1 MHGILQIGI
10 ITFFCHSLYVVF
22 LRHSSM
28 KARKSMKKR
37 FVSLL
42 VALSIT
48 LTFLPIGAVAAP
60 TNEIIQGNLKYTVNN
75 YTVNDGG
82 ESVTVSGISESTS
95 EKPTHLTIESSI
107 SSNGKNYTVTEI
119 GNWAFEEWNTL
130 TEVTLPHTVEIIG
143 FQAFFN
149 CSNLTNV
156 TIPEGVRKIGQI
168 AFNGCSQLTSITIPG
183 TIEVMTMAFSGNTAL
198 SHVTLTNGIS
208 EISSSAF
215 EGCTGLTE
223 VEIPASVN
231 EIRQDAFNGCTNLSD
246 VKYNGHKTDWDKVT
260 VKTGNDTLTSKV
272 QYLCDINFDLD
283 GGTVNGSDTMATQT
297 VYSNEKLGTAK
308 CYQNDQTFKIPI
320 APQKEGYTFLG
331 WYQQDATAPTD
342 PAEYVAS
349 DNVTFTAKWSQI
361 YDVAFDANANG
372 DTVTRMPSTQKVPET
387 TTASLP
393 TITPQ
398 RTGYDFDG
406 WYTQAEG
413 GTKYTFTE
421 AVSSN
426 ITLYAHWNA
435 HSHTVTLENDE
446 NKETNSYDYGSSV
459 SVPTPT
465 KKTGYNFNHWE
476 VTVPD
481 GETAPSLN
489 GPDENGNY
497 SFSMPD
503 YDIILTAKW
512 TQKDVID
519 PDVDLK
525 FDAATG
531 EVTSNNPQ
539 VNADDI
545 INRKFYDDKGNEVPG
560 EKLNDRGL
568 PMEPG
573 DYIVKV
579 DVKETEK
586 TAPANQITGNQ
597 IKWSYN
603 VPQEEE
609 KVTYTLSLLGGI
621 AKVNGKD
628 TTINDNG
635 DITIEK
641 GATVEVTFDKSILS
655 DAQTFDQWTIKP
667 ASVLNAVDPKAETIT
682 FTMPGE
688 NVIIEAMTKDAS
700 IEEEPNILG
709 TTLIIGTAAAGT
721 AVLAYQTYQLGTE
734 FYLICTLPTGTA
746 IPTNRGE
753 LAELVWNNAGKPE
766 PAAVLN
772 ANATETDKAITW
784 AVENDLLKAA
794 KNNGETYEAT
804 DPVSRTEVIKAW
816 NQVQA
821 FKK

>member
-1 MHGILQIGI
+1 
-10 ITFFCHSLYVVF
+10 
-22 LRHSSM
+22 
-28 KARKSMKKR
+28 MKKR

-48 LTFLPIGAVAAP
+48 LTFLPIGAVAAAP
-60 TNEIIQGNLKYTVNN
+60 NKITQGNLIYTVNA
-75 YTVNDGG
+75 DG
-82 ESVTVSGISESTS
+82 ESVTVSDTS
-95 EKPTHLTIESSI
+95 RIKPTQLTIESSI
-107 SSNGKNYTVTEI
+107 SDNGTNYTVTKI
-119 GNWAFEEWNTL
+119 ATWAFYNARNTL
-130 TEVTLPHTVEIIG
+130 TEVTLPNTVDEIG
-143 FQAFFN
+143 YQAFFN
-149 CSNLTNV
+149 CSKLTNV
-156 TIPEGVRKIGQI
+156 TIPEGVKTIGQT
-168 AFNGCSQLTSITIPG
+168 AFIGCTQLTSITIPG
-183 TIEVMTMAFSGNTAL
+183 TITDMDQAFSGNTAL

-208 EISSSAF
+208 NISNMAF
-215 EGCTGLTE
+215 KGCTGLTE
-223 VEIPASVN
+223 IKVPESVGQIGPN
-231 EIRQDAFNGCTNLSD
+231 AFNGCTNLKRVLLEKNIKTININAFKDCTNLSD
-246 VKYNGHKTDWDKVT
+246 VKYNGHKTDWDNVT
-260 VKTGNDTLTSKV
+260 VNKTGNDTLTSKV
-272 QYLCDINFDLD
+272 QYLCDINFDLN
-283 GGTVNGSDTMATQT
+283 GGTINGSNTVDKQT

-308 CYQNDQTFKIPI
+308 CYPNGQPFVVPTDPVR
-320 APQKEGYTFLG
+320 EGYTFL
-331 WYQQDATAPTD
+331 
-342 PAEYVAS
+342 
-349 DNVTFTAKWSQI
+349 
-361 YDVAFDANANG
+361 
-372 DTVTRMPSTQKVPET
+372 
-387 TTASLP
+387 
-393 TITPQ
+393 
-398 RTGYDFDG
+398 G

-503 YDIILTAKW
+503 YDITLTAKW

-531 EVTSNNPQ
+531 EVTSNNTQ

-568 PMEPG
+568 PTEPG

-579 DVKETEK
+579 DVKETEN
-586 TAPANQITGNQ
+586 TASANQVTGNQ

-603 VPQEEE
+603 VPQKEE

-667 ASVLNAVDPKAETIT
+667 ASVLNTVDPKAETIT

>member
-22 LRHSSM
+22 LRHQSM
-28 KARKSMKKR
+28 KAGKSMKKR

-48 LTFLPIGAVAAP
+48 LTFLPIGAVAAAP
-60 TNEIIQGNLKYTVNN
+60 IKIGNLKYTVNA
-75 YTVNDGG
+75 DGK
-82 ESVTVSGISESTS
+82 SVTVSGTS
-95 EKPTHLTIESSI
+95 RNPKQLTIESSI
-107 SSNGKNYTVTEI
+107 SDGNGNSYTVTKI
-119 GNWAFEEWNTL
+119 GMGAFNSTL
-130 TEVTLPHTVEIIG
+130 EEVTLPPTLDEIEDS
-143 FQAFFN
+143 AFFK
-149 CSNLTNV
+149 CSSLTEI
-156 TIPEGVRKIGQI
+156 TIPEGVTKIGTN
-168 AFNGCSQLTSITIPG
+168 AFYGCSQLTSITIPS
-183 TIEVMTMAFSGNTAL
+183 TIKNMDTAFPSNPKL
-198 SHVTLTNGIS
+198 SQVTLTNGIYR
-208 EISSSAF
+208 ISSSAF
-215 EGCTGLTE
+215 KDCTGLTE
-223 VEIPASVN
+223 IKIPTSVYEICS
-231 EIRQDAFNGCTNLSD
+231 DAFNGCTGLTSVTLEKGINIINRNAFKDCTKLND
-246 VKYNGHKTDWDKVT
+246 VKYNGHKTDWENVR
-260 VKTGNDTLTSKV
+260 VNIAGNDTLTSRV
-272 QYLCDINFDLD
+272 QYLCDINFDLN
-283 GGTVNGSDTMATQT
+283 GGTINGSSTMATQT

-308 CYQNDQTFKIPI
+308 CYPNDQPFVVPTDPVR
-320 APQKEGYTFLG
+320 EGYTFL
-331 WYQQDATAPTD
+331 
-342 PAEYVAS
+342 
-349 DNVTFTAKWSQI
+349 
-361 YDVAFDANANG
+361 
-372 DTVTRMPSTQKVPET
+372 
-387 TTASLP
+387 
-393 TITPQ
+393 
-398 RTGYDFDG
+398 G

-446 NKETNSYDYGSSV
+446 NKEMNSYDYGSSV

-503 YDIILTAKW
+503 YDITLTAKW

-531 EVTSNNPQ
+531 EVTSNNTQ

-568 PMEPG
+568 PTEPG

-586 TAPANQITGNQ
+586 TAPANQVTGNQ

-603 VPQEEE
+603 VPQKEE

-734 FYLICTLPTGTA
+734 FYLICALPTGTA

-772 ANATETDKAITW
+772 ANATETDKAIAW

>member
-1 MHGILQIGI
+1 
-10 ITFFCHSLYVVF
+10 
-22 LRHSSM
+22 
-28 KARKSMKKR
+28 MKKR

-48 LTFLPIGAVAAP
+48 LTFLPMGAVAAAP
-60 TNEIIQGNLKYTVNN
+60 IKFTDGNLRYTVNA
-75 YTVNDGG
+75 DGK
-82 ESVTVSGISESTS
+82 SVTVSGTS
-95 EKPTHLTIESSI
+95 ENPTQLNIESSI
-107 SSNGKNYTVTEI
+107 LYNGTNYTVTKI
-119 GNWAFEEWNTL
+119 ATWAFNKCNSL
-130 TEVTLPHTVEIIG
+130 TEVTIPNTVIEIDY
-143 FQAFFN
+143 QAFYY
-149 CSNLTNV
+149 CPNLKKV
-156 TIPEGVRKIGQI
+156 TIYEGVKTIGQT
-168 AFNGCSQLTSITIPG
+168 AFIGCTQLTSITIPG
-183 TIEVMTMAFSGNTAL
+183 TIKNMDQAFSGNTAL

-208 EISSSAF
+208 NISNMAF
-215 EGCTGLTE
+215 KGCTGLTE
-223 VEIPASVN
+223 IKVPISVEQICPG
-231 EIRQDAFNGCTNLSD
+231 AFNGCTNLKSVLLEKNIKIINVNAFNDCTNLSD
-246 VKYNGHKTDWDKVT
+246 VKYNGHKTDWDKVR
-260 VKTGNDTLTSKV
+260 VNKTGNDTLTSKV
-272 QYLCDINFDLD
+272 QYLCDINFDLN
-283 GGTVNGSDTMATQT
+283 GGTINGSDTMATQT

-308 CYQNDQTFKIPI
+308 CYPNDQPFVVPTDPVR
-320 APQKEGYTFLG
+320 EGYTFLG
-331 WYQQDATAPTD
+331 WY
-342 PAEYVAS
+342 
-349 DNVTFTAKWSQI
+349 
-361 YDVAFDANANG
+361 
-372 DTVTRMPSTQKVPET
+372 
-387 TTASLP
+387 
-393 TITPQ
+393 
-398 RTGYDFDG
+398 
-406 WYTQAEG
+406 TQAEG
-413 GTKYTFTE
+413 GIKYTFTE

-435 HSHTVTLENDE
+435 HSHTVTLKNDE

-503 YDIILTAKW
+503 YDITLTAKW

-525 FDAATG
+525 FDAVTG
-531 EVTSNNPQ
+531 EVTSNNTQ

-568 PMEPG
+568 PTEPG

-579 DVKETEK
+579 DVKETEN

-603 VPQEEE
+603 VPQKEE

-628 TTINDNG
+628 ATINDNG

-667 ASVLNAVDPKAETIT
+667 ASVLNAVEPKAETIT

-734 FYLICTLPTGTA
+734 FYLICALPTGTA
-746 IPTNRGE
+746 IPTTRGE

-772 ANATETDKAITW
+772 ANATETDKAIAW

-794 KNNGETYEAT
+794 KSNGETYEAT

>member
-1 MHGILQIGI
+1 MHGVLQIGI

-22 LRHSSM
+22 LRHQSM
-28 KARKSMKKR
+28 KAGKSMKKR

-48 LTFLPIGAVAAP
+48 LTFLPIGAVAATP
-60 TNEIIQGNLKYTVNN
+60 IRIGNLKYTVNA
-75 YTVNDGG
+75 DG
-82 ESVTVSGISESTS
+82 ESVTVSGTS
-95 EKPTHLTIESSI
+95 GNPTQLNIESSI
-107 SSNGKNYTVTEI
+107 SSNGRNYTVTEI
-119 GNWAFEEWNTL
+119 ATWAFNKCNTL
-130 TEVTLPHTVEIIG
+130 TEVTLPNTVDEIG
-143 FQAFFN
+143 YQAFFN

-156 TIPEGVRKIGQI
+156 TIPEGVTKIGQA
-168 AFNGCSQLTSITIPG
+168 AFYGCSQLTSITIPS
-183 TIEVMTMAFSGNTAL
+183 TITDMDTAFSGNTAL
-198 SHVTLTNGIS
+198 SQVTLTNGIPK
-208 EISSSAF
+208 ISSHAF
-215 EGCTGLTE
+215 ERCTELREIKVPISVDEICPFAFNGCTGLT
-223 VEIPASVN
+223 SVTLEKGIN
-231 EIRQDAFNGCTNLSD
+231 IINSNAFKDCTELND
-246 VKYNGHKTDWDKVT
+246 VKYNGYKTDWEKVR
-260 VKTGNDTLTSKV
+260 VNNAGNDTLTRKV
-272 QYLCDINFDLD
+272 QYLCDINFDLN
-283 GGTVNGSDTMATQT
+283 GGTINGSDTMATQT
-297 VYSNEKLGTAK
+297 VYSNEKLGTASV
-308 CYQNDQTFKIPI
+308 
-320 APQKEGYTFLG
+320 
-331 WYQQDATAPTD
+331 PT
-342 PAEYVAS
+342 
-349 DNVTFTAKWSQI
+349 T
-361 YDVAFDANANG
+361 
-372 DTVTRMPSTQKVPET
+372 
-387 TTASLP
+387 
-393 TITPQ
+393 TPQ

-426 ITLYAHWNA
+426 IILYAHWNA
-435 HSHTVTLENDE
+435 HSHTVTLENNE
-446 NKETNSYDYGSSV
+446 NKKTNSYDYGSSV

-503 YDIILTAKW
+503 YDITLTAKW

-525 FDAATG
+525 FDAVTG
-531 EVTSNNPQ
+531 EVTSNNTQ

-545 INRKFYDDKGNEVPG
+545 INRKFYDDKGNEVLG

-568 PMEPG
+568 PTEPG

-579 DVKETEK
+579 DVKETEN
-586 TAPANQITGNQ
+586 TAPANQVTGNQ

-603 VPQEEE
+603 VPQKEE

-628 TTINDNG
+628 ATINDNG

-667 ASVLNAVDPKAETIT
+667 ASVLSAVEPKAETIT

-734 FYLICTLPTGTA
+734 FYLICALPTGTA

-753 LAELVWNNAGKPE
+753 LAALVWNNAGKPE

-772 ANATETDKAITW
+772 ANATETDKAIAW

>member
-22 LRHSSM
+22 LRHQSM
-28 KARKSMKKR
+28 KAGKSMKKR

-48 LTFLPIGAVAAP
+48 LTFLPIGAVAATP
-60 TNEIIQGNLKYTVNN
+60 IRIGNLKYTVNA
-75 YTVNDGG
+75 DG
-82 ESVTVSGISESTS
+82 ESVTVSGTS
-95 EKPTHLTIESSI
+95 GNPTQLNIESSI
-107 SSNGKNYTVTEI
+107 SSNGRNYTVTEI
-119 GNWAFEEWNTL
+119 ATWAFNKCKTL
-130 TEVTLPHTVEIIG
+130 TEVTLPNTVDEIG
-143 FQAFFN
+143 YQAFFN

-156 TIPEGVRKIGQI
+156 TIPEGVTKIGQA
-168 AFNGCSQLTSITIPG
+168 AFYGCSQLTSITIPS
-183 TIEVMTMAFSGNTAL
+183 TITDMDTAFSGNTAL
-198 SHVTLTNGIS
+198 SQVTLTNGIPK
-208 EISSSAF
+208 ISSHAF
-215 EGCTGLTE
+215 ERCTELREIKVPISVDEICPFAFNGCTGLT
-223 VEIPASVN
+223 SVTLEKGIN
-231 EIRQDAFNGCTNLSD
+231 IINSNAFKDCTELND
-246 VKYNGHKTDWDKVT
+246 VKYNGYKTDWEKVR
-260 VKTGNDTLTSKV
+260 VNNAGNDTLTSKV

-283 GGTVNGSDTMATQT
+283 GGTINGSDTMATQT

-308 CYQNDQTFKIPI
+308 CYPNDQPFVVPTDPVR
-320 APQKEGYTFLG
+320 EGYTFLG
-331 WYQQDATAPTD
+331 WY
-342 PAEYVAS
+342 
-349 DNVTFTAKWSQI
+349 
-361 YDVAFDANANG
+361 
-372 DTVTRMPSTQKVPET
+372 
-387 TTASLP
+387 
-393 TITPQ
+393 
-398 RTGYDFDG
+398 
-406 WYTQAEG
+406 TQAEG
-413 GTKYTFTE
+413 GIKYTFTE

-525 FDAATG
+525 FDAVTG
-531 EVTSNNPQ
+531 EVTSNNAK

-545 INRKFYDDKGNEVPG
+545 INKKFYDDKGNEVPG

-568 PMEPG
+568 PTEPG

-579 DVKETEK
+579 DVKETEN
-586 TAPANQITGNQ
+586 TAPANQVTGNQ

-603 VPQEEE
+603 VPQKEE

-734 FYLICTLPTGTA
+734 FYLICALPTGTA

-772 ANATETDKAITW
+772 ANATETDKAIAW

>member
-1 MHGILQIGI
+1 
-10 ITFFCHSLYVVF
+10 
-22 LRHSSM
+22 
-28 KARKSMKKR
+28 MKKR

-48 LTFLPIGAVAAP
+48 LTFLPIGAVAA
-60 TNEIIQGNLKYTVNN
+60 TKITQGNLIYRVNA
-75 YTVNDGG
+75 DG
-82 ESVTVSGISESTS
+82 ESVTVSGTS
-95 EKPTHLTIESSI
+95 RKPTQLTIGSSI
-107 SSNGKNYTVTEI
+107 SDGNGKSYTVTKI
-119 GNWAFEEWNTL
+119 ATWAFNACNTL
-130 TEVTLPHTVEIIG
+130 TEVTLPNTVDEIG
-143 FQAFFN
+143 YQAFFK
-149 CSNLTNV
+149 CSNLTKV
-156 TIPEGVRKIGQI
+156 IIPEGVTKIGQA
-168 AFNGCSQLTSITIPG
+168 AFYGCSQLTSITIPS
-183 TIEVMTMAFSGNTAL
+183 TITNMDTAFSGNTAL

-208 EISSSAF
+208 KISSNAF
-215 EGCTGLTE
+215 ERCTGLTE
-223 VEIPASVN
+223 VEIPASVDQ
-231 EIRQDAFNGCTNLSD
+231 ICPFAFNGCTNLKRVLLEKNIKTINVNAFKDCTNLSD
-246 VKYNGHKTDWDKVT
+246 VKYNGYKTDWDKVT
-260 VKTGNDTLTSKV
+260 VNTTGNDTLTSKV
-272 QYLCDINFDLD
+272 QHLCDINFDLN
-283 GGTVNGSDTMATQT
+283 GGTINGSGTMDKQT
-297 VYSNEKLGTAK
+297 VYSNEKLGTAS
-308 CYQNDQTFKIPI
+308 
-320 APQKEGYTFLG
+320 
-331 WYQQDATAPTD
+331 
-342 PAEYVAS
+342 V
-349 DNVTFTAKWSQI
+349 
-361 YDVAFDANANG
+361 
-372 DTVTRMPSTQKVPET
+372 
-387 TTASLP
+387 P

-421 AVSSN
+421 AVSNN
-426 ITLYAHWNA
+426 IILYAHWNA

-446 NKETNSYDYGSSV
+446 NKKTNSYDYGSSV

-465 KKTGYNFNHWE
+465 KKSGYNFNHWE
-476 VTVPD
+476 VNVPD

-503 YDIILTAKW
+503 YDITLTAKW

-525 FDAATG
+525 FDAVTG
-531 EVTSNNPQ
+531 EVTSNNTQ

-568 PMEPG
+568 PTEPG

-579 DVKETEK
+579 DVKETEN

-603 VPQEEE
+603 VPQKEE

-628 TTINDNG
+628 ATINDNG

-667 ASVLNAVDPKAETIT
+667 ASVLNAVEPKAETIT

-734 FYLICTLPTGTA
+734 FYLICALPTGTA

-753 LAELVWNNAGKPE
+753 LAALVWNNAGKPE

-772 ANATETDKAITW
+772 ANATETDKAIAW

-794 KNNGETYEAT
+794 KSNGETYEAT

>member
-22 LRHSSM
+22 LRHQSM
-28 KARKSMKKR
+28 KAGKSMKKR

-82 ESVTVSGISESTS
+82 ESVTVSGTSESTS
-95 EKPTHLTIESSI
+95 EKPTHLTIGSSI

-119 GNWAFEEWNTL
+119 GNWAFKEWNTL

-156 TIPEGVRKIGQI
+156 TIPEGVRKIGQK
-168 AFNGCSQLTSITIPG
+168 AFNGCSQLTSITIPS
-183 TIEVMTMAFSGNTAL
+183 TIENMNTAFSGNTAL
-198 SHVTLTNGIS
+198 THVTLTNGIS

-215 EGCTGLTE
+215 KDCTGLTE
-223 VEIPASVN
+223 IKIPTSVN
-231 EIRQDAFNGCTNLSD
+231 EIRQDAFNGCINLSD

-260 VKTGNDTLTSKV
+260 VKAGNDTLTSRV

-283 GGTVNGSDTMATQT
+283 GGTINGSDTMATQT

-308 CYQNDQTFKIPI
+308 CYPNDQPFVVPTDPVR
-320 APQKEGYTFLG
+320 EGYTFLG
-331 WYQQDATAPTD
+331 WY
-342 PAEYVAS
+342 
-349 DNVTFTAKWSQI
+349 
-361 YDVAFDANANG
+361 
-372 DTVTRMPSTQKVPET
+372 
-387 TTASLP
+387 
-393 TITPQ
+393 
-398 RTGYDFDG
+398 
-406 WYTQAEG
+406 TQAEG
-413 GTKYTFTE
+413 GIKYTFTE

-503 YDIILTAKW
+503 YDITLTAKW

-525 FDAATG
+525 FDAVTG
-531 EVTSNNPQ
+531 EVTSNSTQ

-568 PMEPG
+568 PTEPG

-579 DVKETEK
+579 DVKETEN
-586 TAPANQITGNQ
+586 TAPANQVTGNQ

-603 VPQEEE
+603 VPQKEE

-628 TTINDNG
+628 TTVNDNG

-734 FYLICTLPTGTA
+734 FYLICALPTGTA

>member
-1 MHGILQIGI
+1 
-10 ITFFCHSLYVVF
+10 
-22 LRHSSM
+22 
-28 KARKSMKKR
+28 MKKR

-48 LTFLPIGAVAAP
+48 LTFLPMGAVAAAP
-60 TNEIIQGNLKYTVNN
+60 IKFTDGNLKYKVNA
-75 YTVNDGG
+75 DGQ
-82 ESVTVSGISESTS
+82 SVTVSGTS
-95 EKPTHLTIESSI
+95 GSPTQLTIESSI
-107 SSNGKNYTVTEI
+107 SYKDKNYTVTKI
-119 GNWAFEEWNTL
+119 AMWAFNKCNSL
-130 TEVTLPHTVEIIG
+130 TEVTIPNTVIEIDY
-143 FQAFFN
+143 QAFYY
-149 CSNLTNV
+149 CPNLKKV
-156 TIPEGVRKIGQI
+156 TIHEGVKTIGQT
-168 AFNGCSQLTSITIPG
+168 AFIGCTQLTSITIPS
-183 TIEVMTMAFSGNTAL
+183 TITDMDQAFSGNTAL

-208 EISSSAF
+208 NISSMAF
-215 EGCTGLTE
+215 KGCTGLTE
-223 VEIPASVN
+223 IKVPESVGQIGPN
-231 EIRQDAFNGCTNLSD
+231 AFNGCTNLKRVLLEKNIKTININAFKDCTELND
-246 VKYNGHKTDWDKVT
+246 VKYNGYKTDWEKVR
-260 VKTGNDTLTSKV
+260 VNNAGNDTLTSKV
-272 QYLCDINFDLD
+272 QYLCDINFDLN
-283 GGTVNGSDTMATQT
+283 GGTINGSGTMDKQT
-297 VYSNEKLGTAK
+297 VYSNEKLGTAS
-308 CYQNDQTFKIPI
+308 
-320 APQKEGYTFLG
+320 
-331 WYQQDATAPTD
+331 
-342 PAEYVAS
+342 V
-349 DNVTFTAKWSQI
+349 
-361 YDVAFDANANG
+361 
-372 DTVTRMPSTQKVPET
+372 
-387 TTASLP
+387 P

-446 NKETNSYDYGSSV
+446 NKKTNSYDYGSSV

-503 YDIILTAKW
+503 YDITLTAKW

-531 EVTSNNPQ
+531 EVTSNNTQ

-568 PMEPG
+568 PTEPG

-579 DVKETEK
+579 DVKETEN

-603 VPQEEE
+603 VPQKEE

-628 TTINDNG
+628 ATINDNG

-655 DAQTFDQWTIKP
+655 EDRK
-667 ASVLNAVDPKAETIT
+667 SVV
-682 FTMPGE
+682 
-688 NVIIEAMTKDAS
+688 
-700 IEEEPNILG
+700 
-709 TTLIIGTAAAGT
+709 
-721 AVLAYQTYQLGTE
+721 
-734 FYLICTLPTGTA
+734 
-746 IPTNRGE
+746 
-753 LAELVWNNAGKPE
+753 
-766 PAAVLN
+766 
-772 ANATETDKAITW
+772 
-784 AVENDLLKAA
+784 
-794 KNNGETYEAT
+794 
-804 DPVSRTEVIKAW
+804 
-816 NQVQA
+816 
-821 FKK
+821 

>member
-1 MHGILQIGI
+1 
-10 ITFFCHSLYVVF
+10 
-22 LRHSSM
+22 
-28 KARKSMKKR
+28 MKKR

-48 LTFLPIGAVAAP
+48 LTFLPMGAVAAAP
-60 TNEIIQGNLKYTVNN
+60 IKFTDGNLKYKVNA
-75 YTVNDGG
+75 DGQ
-82 ESVTVSGISESTS
+82 SVTVSGTS
-95 EKPTHLTIESSI
+95 GSPTQLTIESSI
-107 SSNGKNYTVTEI
+107 SYKDKNYTVTKI
-119 GNWAFEEWNTL
+119 AMWGFNKCNSL
-130 TEVTLPHTVEIIG
+130 TEVTIPNTVIEIDY
-143 FQAFFN
+143 QAFYY
-149 CSNLTNV
+149 CPNLKKV
-156 TIPEGVRKIGQI
+156 TIHEGVKTIGQT
-168 AFNGCSQLTSITIPG
+168 AFIGCTQLTSITIPS
-183 TIEVMTMAFSGNTAL
+183 TITDMDQAFSGNTAL

-208 EISSSAF
+208 NISSMAF
-215 EGCTGLTE
+215 KGCTGLTE
-223 VEIPASVN
+223 IKVPESVGQIGPN
-231 EIRQDAFNGCTNLSD
+231 AFNGCTNLKRVLLEKNIKTINVNAFKDCTNLSD
-246 VKYNGHKTDWDKVT
+246 VKYNGYKTDWDKVT
-260 VKTGNDTLTSKV
+260 VNTTGNDTLTSKV
-272 QYLCDINFDLD
+272 QYLCDINFDLN
-283 GGTVNGSDTMATQT
+283 GGTINGSDTMATQT

-308 CYQNDQTFKIPI
+308 CYPNDQPFVVPTDPVR
-320 APQKEGYTFLG
+320 EGYTFL
-331 WYQQDATAPTD
+331 
-342 PAEYVAS
+342 
-349 DNVTFTAKWSQI
+349 
-361 YDVAFDANANG
+361 
-372 DTVTRMPSTQKVPET
+372 
-387 TTASLP
+387 
-393 TITPQ
+393 
-398 RTGYDFDG
+398 G

-446 NKETNSYDYGSSV
+446 NKKTNSYDYGSSV

-503 YDIILTAKW
+503 YDITLTAKW

-525 FDAATG
+525 FDAVTG
-531 EVTSNNPQ
+531 EVTSNNTQ
-539 VNADDI
+539 VNAENI

-568 PMEPG
+568 PTEPG

-579 DVKETEK
+579 DVKETEN
-586 TAPANQITGNQ
+586 TAPANQVTGNQ

-603 VPQEEE
+603 VPQKEE

-628 TTINDNG
+628 ATINDNG

-667 ASVLNAVDPKAETIT
+667 ASVLNAVEPKAETIT

-734 FYLICTLPTGTA
+734 FYLICALPTGTA

-772 ANATETDKAITW
+772 ANATETDKAIAW

>member
-1 MHGILQIGI
+1 
-10 ITFFCHSLYVVF
+10 
-22 LRHSSM
+22 
-28 KARKSMKKR
+28 MKKR

-48 LTFLPIGAVAAP
+48 LTFLPIGAVAA
-60 TNEIIQGNLKYTVNN
+60 TKITQGNLIYRVNA
-75 YTVNDGG
+75 DG
-82 ESVTVSGISESTS
+82 ESVTVSGTS
-95 EKPTHLTIESSI
+95 RKPTQLTILTIGSSI
-107 SSNGKNYTVTEI
+107 SDGNGKSYTVTKI
-119 GNWAFEEWNTL
+119 GMGAFNNARNTL
-130 TEVTLPHTVEIIG
+130 TEVTLPPTLDEIEDS
-143 FQAFFN
+143 AFFQ
-149 CSNLTNV
+149 CSSLTEI
-156 TIPEGVRKIGQI
+156 TIPEGVTKIGTN
-168 AFNGCSQLTSITIPG
+168 AFYGCSQLTSITIPR
-183 TIEVMTMAFSGNTAL
+183 TIKNMDAAFPSNPKL
-198 SHVTLTNGIS
+198 SQVTLTNGIYR
-208 EISSSAF
+208 ISSSAF
-215 EGCTGLTE
+215 ERCTGLTE
-223 VEIPASVN
+223 IKVPTSVYEICS
-231 EIRQDAFNGCTNLSD
+231 DAFNGCTGLTSVTLEKGINIINRNAFKDCTELND
-246 VKYNGHKTDWDKVT
+246 VKYNGYKTDWEKVR
-260 VKTGNDTLTSKV
+260 VNNAGNDTLTRKV
-272 QYLCDINFDLD
+272 QYLCDINFDLN
-283 GGTVNGSDTMATQT
+283 GGTINGSDTMDKQT
-297 VYSNEKLGTAK
+297 VYSKDKLVTAK
-308 CYQNDQTFKIPI
+308 CYPNDQTFVVPSD
-320 APQKEGYTFLG
+320 PVREGYTFL
-331 WYQQDATAPTD
+331 
-342 PAEYVAS
+342 
-349 DNVTFTAKWSQI
+349 
-361 YDVAFDANANG
+361 
-372 DTVTRMPSTQKVPET
+372 
-387 TTASLP
+387 
-393 TITPQ
+393 
-398 RTGYDFDG
+398 G

-426 ITLYAHWNA
+426 IILYAHWNA

-503 YDIILTAKW
+503 YDITLTAKW

-525 FDAATG
+525 FDAVTG
-531 EVTSNNPQ
+531 EVTSNNTQ
-539 VNADDI
+539 VNAEDI

-568 PMEPG
+568 PTEPG

-603 VPQEEE
+603 VPQKEE

-628 TTINDNG
+628 ATINDNG

-667 ASVLNAVDPKAETIT
+667 ASVLSAVEPKAETIT

-734 FYLICTLPTGTA
+734 FYLICALPTGTA

-772 ANATETDKAITW
+772 ANATETDKAIAW

-794 KNNGETYEAT
+794 KSNGETYEAT

>member
-1 MHGILQIGI
+1 
-10 ITFFCHSLYVVF
+10 
-22 LRHSSM
+22 
-28 KARKSMKKR
+28 MKKR

-48 LTFLPIGAVAAP
+48 LTFLPIGAVAAAP
-60 TNEIIQGNLKYTVNN
+60 IKFTNGNLKYTVNA
-75 YTVNDGG
+75 DGK
-82 ESVTVSGISESTS
+82 SVTVSGTS
-95 EKPTHLTIESSI
+95 EKPTQLTIESSI
-107 SSNGKNYTVTEI
+107 SDNGTNYTVTKI
-119 GNWAFEEWNTL
+119 ATWAFNACNTL
-130 TEVTLPHTVEIIG
+130 TEVTLPNTVEIIG
-143 FQAFFN
+143 FQAFFK
-149 CSNLTNV
+149 CSNLTKV
-156 TIPEGVRKIGQI
+156 IIPEGVTKIGQA
-168 AFNGCSQLTSITIPG
+168 AFYGCSQLTSITIPS
-183 TIEVMTMAFSGNTAL
+183 TITNMDTAFSGNTAL

-208 EISSSAF
+208 KISSNAF
-215 EGCTGLTE
+215 ERCTGLTE
-223 VEIPASVN
+223 VEIPASVDQ
-231 EIRQDAFNGCTNLSD
+231 ICPFAFNGCTNLKRVLLEKNIKTINVNAFKDCTNLSD
-246 VKYNGHKTDWDKVT
+246 VKYNGYKTDWDKVT
-260 VKTGNDTLTSKV
+260 VNTTGNDTLTSKV
-272 QYLCDINFDLD
+272 QYLCDINFDLN
-283 GGTVNGSDTMATQT
+283 GGTINGSGTMDKQT
-297 VYSNEKLGTAK
+297 VYSNEKLGTASV
-308 CYQNDQTFKIPI
+308 
-320 APQKEGYTFLG
+320 
-331 WYQQDATAPTD
+331 PTT
-342 PAEYVAS
+342 P
-349 DNVTFTAKWSQI
+349 
-361 YDVAFDANANG
+361 
-372 DTVTRMPSTQKVPET
+372 
-387 TTASLP
+387 
-393 TITPQ
+393 PQ

-426 ITLYAHWNA
+426 IILYAHWNA
-435 HSHTVTLENDE
+435 HSHTVTLKNDE
-446 NKETNSYDYGSSV
+446 NKKTNSYDYGSSV

-481 GETAPSLN
+481 GKTAPSLN

-503 YDIILTAKW
+503 YDITLTAKW

-525 FDAATG
+525 FDAVTG
-531 EVTSNNPQ
+531 EVTSNNTQ

-568 PMEPG
+568 PTEPG

-579 DVKETEK
+579 DVKETEN
-586 TAPANQITGNQ
+586 TAPANQVTGNQ

-603 VPQEEE
+603 VPQKEE

-628 TTINDNG
+628 ATINDNG

-667 ASVLNAVDPKAETIT
+667 ASVLSAVEPKAETIT

-734 FYLICTLPTGTA
+734 FYLICALPTGTA

-772 ANATETDKAITW
+772 ANATETDKAIAW

>member
-1 MHGILQIGI
+1 
-10 ITFFCHSLYVVF
+10 
-22 LRHSSM
+22 
-28 KARKSMKKR
+28 MKKR

-48 LTFLPIGAVAAP
+48 LTFLPIGAVAA
-60 TNEIIQGNLKYTVNN
+60 TKITQGNLIYRVNA
-75 YTVNDGG
+75 DG
-82 ESVTVSGISESTS
+82 ESVTVSGTS
-95 EKPTHLTIESSI
+95 RKPTQLTIGSSI
-107 SSNGKNYTVTEI
+107 SDGNGKSYTVTKI
-119 GNWAFEEWNTL
+119 ATWAFNACNTL
-130 TEVTLPHTVEIIG
+130 TEVTLPNTVDEIG
-143 FQAFFN
+143 YQAFFK
-149 CSNLTNV
+149 CSNLTKV
-156 TIPEGVRKIGQI
+156 IIPEGVTKIGQA
-168 AFNGCSQLTSITIPG
+168 AFYGCSQLTSITIPS
-183 TIEVMTMAFSGNTAL
+183 TITNMDTAFSGNTAL

-208 EISSSAF
+208 KISSNAF
-215 EGCTGLTE
+215 ERCTGLTE
-223 VEIPASVN
+223 VEIPASVDQ
-231 EIRQDAFNGCTNLSD
+231 ICPFAFNGCTNLKRVLLEKNIKTINVNAFKDCTNLSD
-246 VKYNGHKTDWDKVT
+246 VKYNGYKTDWDKVT
-260 VKTGNDTLTSKV
+260 VNTTGNDTLTSKV
-272 QYLCDINFDLD
+272 QHLCDINFDLN
-283 GGTVNGSDTMATQT
+283 GGTINGSGTMDKQT
-297 VYSNEKLGTAK
+297 VYSNEKLGTAS
-308 CYQNDQTFKIPI
+308 
-320 APQKEGYTFLG
+320 
-331 WYQQDATAPTD
+331 
-342 PAEYVAS
+342 V
-349 DNVTFTAKWSQI
+349 
-361 YDVAFDANANG
+361 
-372 DTVTRMPSTQKVPET
+372 
-387 TTASLP
+387 P

-421 AVSSN
+421 AVSNN
-426 ITLYAHWNA
+426 IILYAHWNA

-446 NKETNSYDYGSSV
+446 NKKTNSYDYGSSV

-465 KKTGYNFNHWE
+465 KKSGYNFNHWE
-476 VTVPD
+476 VNVPD

-503 YDIILTAKW
+503 YDITLTAKW

-525 FDAATG
+525 FDAVTG
-531 EVTSNNPQ
+531 EVTSNNTQ

-568 PMEPG
+568 PTEPG

-579 DVKETEK
+579 DVKETEN

-603 VPQEEE
+603 VPQKEE

-628 TTINDNG
+628 ATINDNG

-667 ASVLNAVDPKAETIT
+667 ASVLNAVEPKAETIT

-734 FYLICTLPTGTA
+734 FYLICALPTGTA

-772 ANATETDKAITW
+772 ANATETDKAIAW

-816 NQVQA
+816 NQVQT

>member
-1 MHGILQIGI
+1 
-10 ITFFCHSLYVVF
+10 
-22 LRHSSM
+22 
-28 KARKSMKKR
+28 MKKR

-48 LTFLPIGAVAAP
+48 LTFLPIGAVAAAP
-60 TNEIIQGNLKYTVNN
+60 IKIGNLKYTVNA
-75 YTVNDGG
+75 DR
-82 ESVTVSGISESTS
+82 ESVTVSGTS
-95 EKPTHLTIESSI
+95 GNPRHLTIESSI
-107 SSNGKNYTVTEI
+107 SDNGTNYTVTKI
-119 GNWAFEEWNTL
+119 GMGAFNSTL
-130 TEVTLPHTVEIIG
+130 EEVTLPPTLDEIEDS
-143 FQAFFN
+143 AFFK
-149 CSNLTNV
+149 CSSLTEI
-156 TIPEGVRKIGQI
+156 TIPEGVTKIGTN
-168 AFNGCSQLTSITIPG
+168 AFYGCSQLTSITIPS
-183 TIEVMTMAFSGNTAL
+183 TIKNMDTAFPSNPKL
-198 SHVTLTNGIS
+198 SQVTLTNGIYR
-208 EISSSAF
+208 ISSSAF
-215 EGCTGLTE
+215 KDCTGLTE
-223 VEIPASVN
+223 IKIPTSVYEICS
-231 EIRQDAFNGCTNLSD
+231 DAFNGCTGLTSVTLEKGINIINRNAFKDCTNLND
-246 VKYNGHKTDWDKVT
+246 VKYNGHKTDWENVR
-260 VKTGNDTLTSKV
+260 VNIAGNDTLTSKV
-272 QYLCDINFDLD
+272 QYLCDINFDLN
-283 GGTVNGSDTMATQT
+283 GGTVNGSNTVNKQT

-308 CYQNDQTFKIPI
+308 CYPNGQPFVVPSDPVR
-320 APQKEGYTFLG
+320 EGYTFL
-331 WYQQDATAPTD
+331 
-342 PAEYVAS
+342 
-349 DNVTFTAKWSQI
+349 
-361 YDVAFDANANG
+361 
-372 DTVTRMPSTQKVPET
+372 
-387 TTASLP
+387 
-393 TITPQ
+393 
-398 RTGYDFDG
+398 G

-503 YDIILTAKW
+503 YDITLTAKW

-525 FDAATG
+525 FDAVTG

-568 PMEPG
+568 PTEPG

-579 DVKETEK
+579 DVKETEN
-586 TAPANQITGNQ
+586 TAPANQVTGNQ

-603 VPQEEE
+603 VPQKEE

-734 FYLICTLPTGTA
+734 FYLICALPTGTA

-772 ANATETDKAITW
+772 ANATETDKAIAW

>member
-22 LRHSSM
+22 LRHQSM
-28 KARKSMKKR
+28 KAGKSMKKR

-48 LTFLPIGAVAAP
+48 LTFLPIGAVAATP
-60 TNEIIQGNLKYTVNN
+60 IRIGNLKYTVNA
-75 YTVNDGG
+75 DG
-82 ESVTVSGISESTS
+82 ESVTVSGTS
-95 EKPTHLTIESSI
+95 GNPTQLNIESSI
-107 SSNGKNYTVTEI
+107 SSNGRNYTVTEI
-119 GNWAFEEWNTL
+119 ATWAFNKCNTL
-130 TEVTLPHTVEIIG
+130 TEVTLPNTVDEIG
-143 FQAFFN
+143 YQAFFN

-156 TIPEGVRKIGQI
+156 TIPEGVTKIGQA
-168 AFNGCSQLTSITIPG
+168 AFYGCSQLTSITIPS
-183 TIEVMTMAFSGNTAL
+183 TITDMDTAFSGNTAL
-198 SHVTLTNGIS
+198 SQVTLTNGIPK
-208 EISSSAF
+208 ISSHAF
-215 EGCTGLTE
+215 ERCTELREIKVPISVDEICPFAFNGCTGLT
-223 VEIPASVN
+223 SVTLEKGIN
-231 EIRQDAFNGCTNLSD
+231 IINSNAFKDCTELND
-246 VKYNGHKTDWDKVT
+246 VKYNGYKTDWEKVR
-260 VKTGNDTLTSKV
+260 VNNAGNDTLTSKV

-283 GGTVNGSDTMATQT
+283 GGTINGSDTMATQT

-308 CYQNDQTFKIPI
+308 CYPNDQPFVVPTDPVR
-320 APQKEGYTFLG
+320 EGYTFLG
-331 WYQQDATAPTD
+331 WY
-342 PAEYVAS
+342 
-349 DNVTFTAKWSQI
+349 
-361 YDVAFDANANG
+361 
-372 DTVTRMPSTQKVPET
+372 
-387 TTASLP
+387 
-393 TITPQ
+393 
-398 RTGYDFDG
+398 
-406 WYTQAEG
+406 TQAEG
-413 GTKYTFTE
+413 GIKYTFTE

-525 FDAATG
+525 FDAVTG
-531 EVTSNNPQ
+531 EVTSNNAK

-545 INRKFYDDKGNEVPG
+545 INKKFYDDKGNEVPG
-560 EKLNDRGL
+560 EELNDRGL
-568 PMEPG
+568 PTEPG

-579 DVKETEK
+579 DVKETEN
-586 TAPANQITGNQ
+586 TAPANQVTGNQ

-603 VPQEEE
+603 VSQKEE

-734 FYLICTLPTGTA
+734 FYLICALPTGTA

-772 ANATETDKAITW
+772 ANATETDKAIAW

>member
-1 MHGILQIGI
+1 
-10 ITFFCHSLYVVF
+10 
-22 LRHSSM
+22 
-28 KARKSMKKR
+28 MKKR

-48 LTFLPIGAVAAP
+48 LTFLPMGAVAA
-60 TNEIIQGNLKYTVNN
+60 TRITKENLKYTVNA
-75 YTVNDGG
+75 DGQ
-82 ESVTVSGISESTS
+82 SVTVSGTS
-95 EKPTHLTIESSI
+95 GKPTQLTIESSI
-107 SSNGKNYTVTEI
+107 SDKDKNYTVTKI
-119 GNWAFEEWNTL
+119 ATWAFNACNTL
-130 TEVTLPHTVEIIG
+130 TEVTLPNTVDEIG
-143 FQAFFN
+143 YQAFFK
-149 CSNLTNV
+149 CSNLTKV
-156 TIPEGVRKIGQI
+156 IIPEGVTKIGQA
-168 AFNGCSQLTSITIPG
+168 AFYGCSQLTSITIPS
-183 TIEVMTMAFSGNTAL
+183 TITNMDTAFSGNTAL

-208 EISSSAF
+208 KISSNAF
-215 EGCTGLTE
+215 ERCTGLTE
-223 VEIPASVN
+223 VEIPASVDQ
-231 EIRQDAFNGCTNLSD
+231 ICPLAFNGCTNLKRVLLEKNIKTINVNAFKDCTNLSD
-246 VKYNGHKTDWDKVT
+246 VKYNGYKTDWDKVT
-260 VKTGNDTLTSKV
+260 VNTTGNDTLTSKV

-283 GGTVNGSDTMATQT
+283 GGTVNGSNTVDKQT

-308 CYQNDQTFKIPI
+308 CYPNDQPFVVPTDPVR
-320 APQKEGYTFLG
+320 EGYTFL
-331 WYQQDATAPTD
+331 
-342 PAEYVAS
+342 
-349 DNVTFTAKWSQI
+349 
-361 YDVAFDANANG
+361 
-372 DTVTRMPSTQKVPET
+372 
-387 TTASLP
+387 
-393 TITPQ
+393 
-398 RTGYDFDG
+398 G

-446 NKETNSYDYGSSV
+446 NKKTNSYDYGSSV

-503 YDIILTAKW
+503 YDITLTAKW

-525 FDAATG
+525 FDAVTG
-531 EVTSNNPQ
+531 EVTSNNTQ

-568 PMEPG
+568 PTEPG

-579 DVKETEK
+579 DVKETEN

-603 VPQEEE
+603 VPQKEE

-628 TTINDNG
+628 ATINDNG

-667 ASVLNAVDPKAETIT
+667 ASVLNAVEPKAETIT

-734 FYLICTLPTGTA
+734 FYLICALPTGTA
-746 IPTNRGE
+746 IPTTRGE

-772 ANATETDKAITW
+772 ANATETDKAIAW

-794 KNNGETYEAT
+794 KSNGETYEAT

>member
-1 MHGILQIGI
+1 
-10 ITFFCHSLYVVF
+10 
-22 LRHSSM
+22 
-28 KARKSMKKR
+28 MKKR

-48 LTFLPIGAVAAP
+48 LTFLPIGAVAAAP
-60 TNEIIQGNLKYTVNN
+60 IKFTDGNLI
-75 YTVNDGG
+75 YTVNDDG
-82 ESVTVSGISESTS
+82 ESVTVSGKSRI
-95 EKPTHLTIESSI
+95 PTHLNIESSI
-107 SSNGKNYTVTEI
+107 SNKGKNYTVTEI
-119 GNWAFEEWNTL
+119 GDQVFWGCNTL
-130 TEVTLPHTVEIIG
+130 TEVTLPNTVKIIG
-143 FQAFFN
+143 YQAFCK

-156 TIPEGVRKIGQI
+156 TIPEGVTKIGQA
-168 AFNGCSQLTSITIPG
+168 AFYGCSQLTSITIPS
-183 TIEVMTMAFSGNTAL
+183 TITNMDTAFSGNTAL

-208 EISSSAF
+208 KISSNAF
-215 EGCTGLTE
+215 ERCTGLTE
-223 VEIPASVN
+223 VEIPASVDQ
-231 EIRQDAFNGCTNLSD
+231 ICPFAFNGCTNLKRVLLEKNIKTINVNAFKDCTNLSD
-246 VKYNGHKTDWDKVT
+246 VKYNGYKTDWDKVT
-260 VKTGNDTLTSKV
+260 VNTTGNDTLTRKV
-272 QYLCDINFDLD
+272 QYLCDISFDLN
-283 GGTVNGSDTMATQT
+283 GGTINGSDTMATQT
-297 VYSNEKLGTAK
+297 VYSNEKLGTA
-308 CYQNDQTFKIPI
+308 NV
-320 APQKEGYTFLG
+320 
-331 WYQQDATAPTD
+331 PTT
-342 PAEYVAS
+342 P
-349 DNVTFTAKWSQI
+349 
-361 YDVAFDANANG
+361 
-372 DTVTRMPSTQKVPET
+372 
-387 TTASLP
+387 
-393 TITPQ
+393 PQ

-426 ITLYAHWNA
+426 IILYAHWNA

-503 YDIILTAKW
+503 YDITLTAKW

-525 FDAATG
+525 FDAVTG
-531 EVTSNNPQ
+531 EVTSNNTQ

-568 PMEPG
+568 PTEPG

-579 DVKETEK
+579 DVKETEN

-603 VPQEEE
+603 VPQKEE

-734 FYLICTLPTGTA
+734 FYLICALPTGTA

-772 ANATETDKAITW
+772 ANATETDKAIAW

>member
-1 MHGILQIGI
+1 
-10 ITFFCHSLYVVF
+10 
-22 LRHSSM
+22 
-28 KARKSMKKR
+28 MKKR
-37 FVSLL
+37 LVSLL
-42 VALSIT
+42 LAFSMM
-48 LTFLPIGAVAAP
+48 LTFLPVGAMAA
-60 TNEIIQGNLKYTVNN
+60 TTITQGNLKYTINP
-75 YTVNDGG
+75 DGK
-82 ESVTVSGISESTS
+82 SVTVSGKKGS
-95 EKPTHLTIESSI
+95 PTELTIESSI
-107 SSNGKNYTVTEI
+107 SDDNDISYTVTKIADMVFASCSSLTQVTIPSTVKEI
-119 GNWAFEEWNTL
+119 GY
-130 TEVTLPHTVEIIG
+130 
-143 FQAFFN
+143 QAFWG
-149 CSNLTNV
+149 CSNLVKV
-156 TIPEGVRKIGQI
+156 TIPEGVTTIGQT
-168 AFNGCSQLTSITIPG
+168 AFTKCTQLTSITIPS
-183 TIEVMTMAFSGNTAL
+183 TITNMEWAFSGDPAL
-198 SHVTLTNGIS
+198 SQVTLTNGIYR
-208 EISSSAF
+208 ISSSAF
-215 EGCTGLTE
+215 KDCTGLTE
-223 VEIPASVN
+223 IKIPTSVYEICS
-231 EIRQDAFNGCTNLSD
+231 DAFNGCTGLTSVTLEKGINIINRNAFKDCTKLND
-246 VKYNGHKTDWDKVT
+246 VKYNGHKTDWENVR
-260 VKTGNDTLTSKV
+260 VNIAGNDTLTSRV
-272 QYLCDINFDLD
+272 QYLCDINFDLN
-283 GGTVNGSDTMATQT
+283 GGTINGSSTMATQT

-308 CYQNDQTFKIPI
+308 CYPNDQPFVVPTDPVR
-320 APQKEGYTFLG
+320 EGYTFL
-331 WYQQDATAPTD
+331 
-342 PAEYVAS
+342 
-349 DNVTFTAKWSQI
+349 
-361 YDVAFDANANG
+361 
-372 DTVTRMPSTQKVPET
+372 
-387 TTASLP
+387 
-393 TITPQ
+393 
-398 RTGYDFDG
+398 G

-446 NKETNSYDYGSSV
+446 NKKTNSYDYGSSV

-503 YDIILTAKW
+503 YDITLTAKW

-525 FDAATG
+525 FDAVTG
-531 EVTSNNPQ
+531 EVTSNTANI
-539 VNADDI
+539 NADDI
-545 INRKFYDDKGNEVPG
+545 INKKFYDEKGNEVPS
-560 EKLNDRGL
+560 EKLNDRWL
-568 PMEPG
+568 PTEPG

-579 DVKETEK
+579 DVKETEN
-586 TAPANQITGNQ
+586 TAPANQVTGHQ
-597 IKWSYN
+597 IKWSYK
-603 VPQEEE
+603 VPQKEE

-641 GATVEVTFDKSILS
+641 DATVEVTFDKSILS

-734 FYLICTLPTGTA
+734 FYLICALPTDTA

-772 ANATETDKAITW
+772 ANATETDKAIAW

>member
-1 MHGILQIGI
+1 MPPTLDEIEDSA
-10 ITFFCHSLYVVF
+10 FFKCSSL
-22 LRHSSM
+22 
-28 KARKSMKKR
+28 
-37 FVSLL
+37 
-42 VALSIT
+42 
-48 LTFLPIGAVAAP
+48 
-60 TNEIIQGNLKYTVNN
+60 
-75 YTVNDGG
+75 
-82 ESVTVSGISESTS
+82 
-95 EKPTHLTIESSI
+95 
-107 SSNGKNYTVTEI
+107 TEI
-119 GNWAFEEWNTL
+119 
-130 TEVTLPHTVEIIG
+130 
-143 FQAFFN
+143 
-149 CSNLTNV
+149 
-156 TIPEGVRKIGQI
+156 TIPEGVTKIGTN
-168 AFNGCSQLTSITIPG
+168 AFYGCSQLTSITIPS
-183 TIEVMTMAFSGNTAL
+183 TIKNMDTAFPSNPKL
-198 SHVTLTNGIS
+198 SQVTLTNGIYR
-208 EISSSAF
+208 ISSSAF
-215 EGCTGLTE
+215 KDCTGLTE
-223 VEIPASVN
+223 IKIPTSVYEICS
-231 EIRQDAFNGCTNLSD
+231 DAFNGCTGLTSVTLEKGINIINRNAFKDCTKLND
-246 VKYNGHKTDWDKVT
+246 VKYNGHKTDWENVR
-260 VKTGNDTLTSKV
+260 VNIAGNDTLTSRV
-272 QYLCDINFDLD
+272 QYLCDINFDLN
-283 GGTVNGSDTMATQT
+283 GGTINGSDTMETQT

-308 CYQNDQTFKIPI
+308 CYPNDQPFVVPTDPVR
-320 APQKEGYTFLG
+320 EGYTFL
-331 WYQQDATAPTD
+331 
-342 PAEYVAS
+342 
-349 DNVTFTAKWSQI
+349 
-361 YDVAFDANANG
+361 
-372 DTVTRMPSTQKVPET
+372 
-387 TTASLP
+387 
-393 TITPQ
+393 
-398 RTGYDFDG
+398 G

-446 NKETNSYDYGSSV
+446 NKKTNSYDYGSSV

-503 YDIILTAKW
+503 YDITLTAKW

-525 FDAATG
+525 FDAVTG
-531 EVTSNNPQ
+531 EVTSNTANI
-539 VNADDI
+539 NADDI
-545 INRKFYDDKGNEVPG
+545 INKKFYDDRGNEVPG

-568 PMEPG
+568 PTEPG

-586 TAPANQITGNQ
+586 TAPANQVTGHQ

-603 VPQEEE
+603 VPQKEE

-734 FYLICTLPTGTA
+734 FYLICALPTGTA

-772 ANATETDKAITW
+772 ANATETDKAIAW

>member
-1 MHGILQIGI
+1 MRGILQIGI

-22 LRHSSM
+22 LRHQSM
-28 KARKSMKKR
+28 KAGKSMKKR

-48 LTFLPIGAVAAP
+48 LTFLPIGAVAATP
-60 TNEIIQGNLKYTVNN
+60 IRIGNLKYTVNA
-75 YTVNDGG
+75 DG
-82 ESVTVSGISESTS
+82 ESVTVSGTS
-95 EKPTHLTIESSI
+95 GNPTQLNIESSI
-107 SSNGKNYTVTEI
+107 SSNGRNYTVTEI
-119 GNWAFEEWNTL
+119 ATWAFNKCNTL
-130 TEVTLPHTVEIIG
+130 TEVTLPNTVDEIG
-143 FQAFFN
+143 YQAFFN

-156 TIPEGVRKIGQI
+156 TIPEGVTKIGQA
-168 AFNGCSQLTSITIPG
+168 AFYGCSQLTSITIPS
-183 TIEVMTMAFSGNTAL
+183 TITDMDTAFSGNTAL
-198 SHVTLTNGIS
+198 SQVTLTNGIPK
-208 EISSSAF
+208 ISSHAF
-215 EGCTGLTE
+215 ERCTELREIKVPISVDEICPFAFNGCTGLT
-223 VEIPASVN
+223 SVTLEKGIN
-231 EIRQDAFNGCTNLSD
+231 IINSNAFKDCTELND
-246 VKYNGHKTDWDKVT
+246 VKYNGYKTDWEKVR
-260 VKTGNDTLTSKV
+260 VNNAGNDTLTSRV
-272 QYLCDINFDLD
+272 QYLCDINFNLN
-283 GGTVNGSDTMATQT
+283 GGTINGSGTMETQT

-308 CYQNDQTFKIPI
+308 CYPNDQPFVVPTDPVR
-320 APQKEGYTFLG
+320 EGYTFL
-331 WYQQDATAPTD
+331 
-342 PAEYVAS
+342 
-349 DNVTFTAKWSQI
+349 
-361 YDVAFDANANG
+361 
-372 DTVTRMPSTQKVPET
+372 
-387 TTASLP
+387 
-393 TITPQ
+393 
-398 RTGYDFDG
+398 G

-503 YDIILTAKW
+503 YDITLTAKW

-545 INRKFYDDKGNEVPG
+545 INKKFYDEKGNEVPS

-568 PMEPG
+568 PTEPG

-579 DVKETEK
+579 DVKETEN
-586 TAPANQITGNQ
+586 TAPANQITGHQ

-603 VPQEEE
+603 VPQKEE

-772 ANATETDKAITW
+772 ANATETDKAIAW

>member
-1 MHGILQIGI
+1 
-10 ITFFCHSLYVVF
+10 
-22 LRHSSM
+22 
-28 KARKSMKKR
+28 MKKR

-48 LTFLPIGAVAAP
+48 LTFLPMGAVAA
-60 TNEIIQGNLKYTVNN
+60 TKITQGNLIYRVNA
-75 YTVNDGG
+75 DG
-82 ESVTVSGISESTS
+82 ESVTVSGTS
-95 EKPTHLTIESSI
+95 RKPTQLTIGSSI
-107 SSNGKNYTVTEI
+107 SDGNGKSYTVTKI
-119 GNWAFEEWNTL
+119 GMGAFNNVRNTL
-130 TEVTLPHTVEIIG
+130 TEVTLPPTLDEIEDS
-143 FQAFFN
+143 AFFK
-149 CSNLTNV
+149 CSSLTEI
-156 TIPEGVRKIGQI
+156 TIPEGVTKIGTN
-168 AFNGCSQLTSITIPG
+168 AFYGCSQLTSITIPS
-183 TIEVMTMAFSGNTAL
+183 TIKNMDAAFPSNPKL
-198 SHVTLTNGIS
+198 SQVTLTNGIYR
-208 EISSSAF
+208 ISSSAF
-215 EGCTGLTE
+215 KDCTGLTE
-223 VEIPASVN
+223 IKVPTSVYEICS
-231 EIRQDAFNGCTNLSD
+231 DAFNGCTGLTSVTLEKGINIINRNAFKDCTELND
-246 VKYNGHKTDWDKVT
+246 VKYNGYKTDWEKVR
-260 VKTGNDTLTSKV
+260 VNNAGNDTLTSKV
-272 QYLCDINFDLD
+272 RYLCDINFDLN
-283 GGTVNGSDTMATQT
+283 GGTINGSGTMDKQT
-297 VYSNEKLGTAK
+297 VYSNEKLGTASV
-308 CYQNDQTFKIPI
+308 
-320 APQKEGYTFLG
+320 
-331 WYQQDATAPTD
+331 PTT
-342 PAEYVAS
+342 P
-349 DNVTFTAKWSQI
+349 
-361 YDVAFDANANG
+361 
-372 DTVTRMPSTQKVPET
+372 
-387 TTASLP
+387 
-393 TITPQ
+393 PQ

-426 ITLYAHWNA
+426 IILYAHWNA
-435 HSHTVTLENDE
+435 HSHTVTLKNNE
-446 NKETNSYDYGSSV
+446 NKKTNSYDYGSSV

-503 YDIILTAKW
+503 YDITLTAKW

-525 FDAATG
+525 FDAVTG
-531 EVTSNNPQ
+531 EVTSNNTQ

-568 PMEPG
+568 PTEPG

-579 DVKETEK
+579 DVKETK
-586 TAPANQITGNQ
+586 NTAPANQITGNQ
-597 IKWSYN
+597 IKRSYN
-603 VPQEEE
+603 VPQKEE

-628 TTINDNG
+628 ATINDNG

-667 ASVLNAVDPKAETIT
+667 ASVLNAVEPKAETIT

-734 FYLICTLPTGTA
+734 FYLICALPTGTA

-772 ANATETDKAITW
+772 ANATETDKAIAW

>member
-22 LRHSSM
+22 LRHQSM
-28 KARKSMKKR
+28 KAGKSMKKR

-48 LTFLPIGAVAAP
+48 LTFLPIGAVAATP
-60 TNEIIQGNLKYTVNN
+60 IRIGNLKYTVNA
-75 YTVNDGG
+75 DG
-82 ESVTVSGISESTS
+82 ESVTVSGTS
-95 EKPTHLTIESSI
+95 GNPTQLNIESSI
-107 SSNGKNYTVTEI
+107 SSNGRNYTVTEI
-119 GNWAFEEWNTL
+119 ATWAFNKCNTL
-130 TEVTLPHTVEIIG
+130 TEVTLPNTVDEIG
-143 FQAFFN
+143 YQAFFN

-156 TIPEGVRKIGQI
+156 TIPEGVTKIGQA
-168 AFNGCSQLTSITIPG
+168 AFYGCSQLTSITIPS
-183 TIEVMTMAFSGNTAL
+183 TIKNMDTAFPSNPKL
-198 SHVTLTNGIS
+198 SQVTLTNGIYR
-208 EISSSAF
+208 ISSSAF
-215 EGCTGLTE
+215 KDCTGLTE
-223 VEIPASVN
+223 IKIPTSVYEICS
-231 EIRQDAFNGCTNLSD
+231 DAFNGCTGLTSVTLEKGINIINRNAFKDCTNLND
-246 VKYNGHKTDWDKVT
+246 VKYNGYKADWEKVR
-260 VKTGNDTLTSKV
+260 VNNAGNDTLTSKV
-272 QYLCDINFDLD
+272 QYLCDINFNLN
-283 GGTVNGSDTMATQT
+283 GGTINGSGTMETQT

-308 CYQNDQTFKIPI
+308 CYPNDQPFVVPTDPVR
-320 APQKEGYTFLG
+320 EGYTFL
-331 WYQQDATAPTD
+331 
-342 PAEYVAS
+342 
-349 DNVTFTAKWSQI
+349 
-361 YDVAFDANANG
+361 
-372 DTVTRMPSTQKVPET
+372 
-387 TTASLP
+387 
-393 TITPQ
+393 
-398 RTGYDFDG
+398 G

-503 YDIILTAKW
+503 YDITLTAKW

-531 EVTSNNPQ
+531 EVTSNNTQ

-568 PMEPG
+568 PTEPG

-586 TAPANQITGNQ
+586 TAPANQVTGNQ
-597 IKWSYN
+597 IKWSYK
-603 VPQEEE
+603 VPQKEE

-628 TTINDNG
+628 TTVNDNG

-734 FYLICTLPTGTA
+734 FYLICALPTGTA

-772 ANATETDKAITW
+772 ANATETDKAIAW

>member
-1 MHGILQIGI
+1 
-10 ITFFCHSLYVVF
+10 
-22 LRHSSM
+22 
-28 KARKSMKKR
+28 MKKR

-48 LTFLPIGAVAAP
+48 LTFLPIGAVAA
-60 TNEIIQGNLKYTVNN
+60 TKITKGNLKYTVNA
-75 YTVNDGG
+75 DGK
-82 ESVTVSGISESTS
+82 SVTVSGTS
-95 EKPTHLTIESSI
+95 GNPTQLNIESSI
-107 SSNGKNYTVTEI
+107 SDGNGKSYTVTKI
-119 GNWAFEEWNTL
+119 GMGAFNNARNTL
-130 TEVTLPHTVEIIG
+130 TEVTLPPTLDEIEDS
-143 FQAFFN
+143 AFFK
-149 CSNLTNV
+149 CSSLTEI
-156 TIPEGVRKIGQI
+156 TIPEGVTKIGTN
-168 AFNGCSQLTSITIPG
+168 AFYGCSQLTSITIPR
-183 TIEVMTMAFSGNTAL
+183 TIKNMDTAFPSNPKL
-198 SHVTLTNGIS
+198 SQVTLTNGIYR
-208 EISSSAF
+208 ISSSAF
-215 EGCTGLTE
+215 KDCTGLTE
-223 VEIPASVN
+223 IKVPTSVYEICS
-231 EIRQDAFNGCTNLSD
+231 DAFNGCTGLTSVTLEKGINIINSNAFKDCTELND
-246 VKYNGHKTDWDKVT
+246 VKYNGHKTDWDKVR
-260 VKTGNDTLTSKV
+260 VNKAGNDTLTSKV
-272 QYLCDINFDLD
+272 QYLCDINFDLN
-283 GGTVNGSDTMATQT
+283 GGTINGSNTVNKQT

-308 CYQNDQTFKIPI
+308 CYPNGQPFVVPTDPVR
-320 APQKEGYTFLG
+320 EGYTFL
-331 WYQQDATAPTD
+331 
-342 PAEYVAS
+342 
-349 DNVTFTAKWSQI
+349 
-361 YDVAFDANANG
+361 
-372 DTVTRMPSTQKVPET
+372 
-387 TTASLP
+387 
-393 TITPQ
+393 
-398 RTGYDFDG
+398 G

-421 AVSSN
+421 AVSNN
-426 ITLYAHWNA
+426 IILYAHWNA

-446 NKETNSYDYGSSV
+446 NKKTNSYDYGSSV

-503 YDIILTAKW
+503 YDITLTAKW
-512 TQKDVID
+512 TQKDVIH

-531 EVTSNNPQ
+531 EVTSNNTQ

-568 PMEPG
+568 PTEPG

-586 TAPANQITGNQ
+586 TAPANQVTGNQ

-603 VPQEEE
+603 VPQKEE

-667 ASVLNAVDPKAETIT
+667 VSVLNAVDPKAETIT

-734 FYLICTLPTGTA
+734 FYLICALPTGTA

-772 ANATETDKAITW
+772 ANATETDKAIAW

>member
-1 MHGILQIGI
+1 
-10 ITFFCHSLYVVF
+10 
-22 LRHSSM
+22 
-28 KARKSMKKR
+28 MKKR

-48 LTFLPIGAVAAP
+48 LTFLPIGAVAA
-60 TNEIIQGNLKYTVNN
+60 TKITKENLKYTVNA
-75 YTVNDGG
+75 DGK
-82 ESVTVSGISESTS
+82 SVTVSGTS
-95 EKPTHLTIESSI
+95 RNPKQLTIESSI
-107 SSNGKNYTVTEI
+107 SDGNGKSYTVTKI
-119 GNWAFEEWNTL
+119 GMGAFNSTL
-130 TEVTLPHTVEIIG
+130 EEVTLPPTLDEIEDS
-143 FQAFFN
+143 AFFK
-149 CSNLTNV
+149 CSSLTEI
-156 TIPEGVRKIGQI
+156 TIPEGVTKIGTN
-168 AFNGCSQLTSITIPG
+168 AFYGCSQLTSITIPS
-183 TIEVMTMAFSGNTAL
+183 TIKNMDTAFPSNPKL
-198 SHVTLTNGIS
+198 SQVTLTNGIYR
-208 EISSSAF
+208 ISSSAF
-215 EGCTGLTE
+215 KDCTGLTE
-223 VEIPASVN
+223 IKIPTSVYEICS
-231 EIRQDAFNGCTNLSD
+231 DAFNGCTGLTSVTLEKGINIINRNAFKDCTKLND
-246 VKYNGHKTDWDKVT
+246 VKYNGHKTDWENVR
-260 VKTGNDTLTSKV
+260 VNIAGNDTLTSRV
-272 QYLCDINFDLD
+272 QYLCDINFDLN
-283 GGTVNGSDTMATQT
+283 GGTINGSSTMATQT

-308 CYQNDQTFKIPI
+308 CYPNDQPFVVPTDPVR
-320 APQKEGYTFLG
+320 EGYTFL
-331 WYQQDATAPTD
+331 
-342 PAEYVAS
+342 
-349 DNVTFTAKWSQI
+349 
-361 YDVAFDANANG
+361 
-372 DTVTRMPSTQKVPET
+372 
-387 TTASLP
+387 
-393 TITPQ
+393 
-398 RTGYDFDG
+398 G

-446 NKETNSYDYGSSV
+446 NKEMNSYDYGSSV

-503 YDIILTAKW
+503 YDITLTAKW

-531 EVTSNNPQ
+531 EVTSNNTQ

-568 PMEPG
+568 PTEPG

-586 TAPANQITGNQ
+586 TAPANQVTGNQ

-603 VPQEEE
+603 VPQKEE

-667 ASVLNAVDPKAETIT
+667 ASVLNAVEPKAETIT

-734 FYLICTLPTGTA
+734 FYLICALPTGTA

-772 ANATETDKAITW
+772 ANATETDKAIAW

-804 DPVSRTEVIKAW
+804 DSVSRTEVIKAW

>member
-1 MHGILQIGI
+1 
-10 ITFFCHSLYVVF
+10 
-22 LRHSSM
+22 
-28 KARKSMKKR
+28 MKKR

-48 LTFLPIGAVAAP
+48 LTFLPIGAVAA
-60 TNEIIQGNLKYTVNN
+60 TKITQGNLIYRVNA
-75 YTVNDGG
+75 DG
-82 ESVTVSGISESTS
+82 ESVTVSGTS
-95 EKPTHLTIESSI
+95 RKPTQLTIGSSI
-107 SSNGKNYTVTEI
+107 SDGNGKSYTVTKI
-119 GNWAFEEWNTL
+119 ATWAFNACNTL
-130 TEVTLPHTVEIIG
+130 TEVTLPNTVDEIG
-143 FQAFFN
+143 YQAFFK
-149 CSNLTNV
+149 CSNLTKV
-156 TIPEGVRKIGQI
+156 IIPEGVTKIGQA
-168 AFNGCSQLTSITIPG
+168 AFYGCSQLTSITIPS
-183 TIEVMTMAFSGNTAL
+183 TITNMDTAFSGNTAL

-208 EISSSAF
+208 KISSNAF
-215 EGCTGLTE
+215 ERCTGLTE
-223 VEIPASVN
+223 VEIPASVDQ
-231 EIRQDAFNGCTNLSD
+231 ICPFAFNGCTNLKRVLLEKNIKTINVNAFKDCTNLSD
-246 VKYNGHKTDWDKVT
+246 VKYNGYKTDWDKVT
-260 VKTGNDTLTSKV
+260 VNTTGNDTLTSKV
-272 QYLCDINFDLD
+272 QHLCDINFDLN
-283 GGTVNGSDTMATQT
+283 GGTINGSGTMDKQT
-297 VYSNEKLGTAK
+297 VYSNEKLGTAS
-308 CYQNDQTFKIPI
+308 
-320 APQKEGYTFLG
+320 
-331 WYQQDATAPTD
+331 
-342 PAEYVAS
+342 V
-349 DNVTFTAKWSQI
+349 
-361 YDVAFDANANG
+361 
-372 DTVTRMPSTQKVPET
+372 
-387 TTASLP
+387 P

-421 AVSSN
+421 AVSNN
-426 ITLYAHWNA
+426 IILYAHWNA

-446 NKETNSYDYGSSV
+446 NKKTNSYDYGSSV

-465 KKTGYNFNHWE
+465 KKSGYNFNHWE
-476 VTVPD
+476 VNVPD

-503 YDIILTAKW
+503 YDITLTAKW

-525 FDAATG
+525 FDAVTG
-531 EVTSNNPQ
+531 EVTSNNTQ

-568 PMEPG
+568 PTEPG

-579 DVKETEK
+579 DVKETEN

-603 VPQEEE
+603 VPLKEE

-628 TTINDNG
+628 ATINDNG

-667 ASVLNAVDPKAETIT
+667 ASVLNAVEPKAETIT

-734 FYLICTLPTGTA
+734 FYLICALPTGTA

-772 ANATETDKAITW
+772 ANATETDKAIAW

-816 NQVQA
+816 NQVQT

>member
-22 LRHSSM
+22 LRHQSM
-28 KARKSMKKR
+28 KAGKSMKKR

-48 LTFLPIGAVAAP
+48 LTFLPIGAVAAAP
-60 TNEIIQGNLKYTVNN
+60 IKFTDRNLKYTVNA
-75 YTVNDGG
+75 DG
-82 ESVTVSGISESTS
+82 ESVTVSGTS
-95 EKPTHLTIESSI
+95 GKPKQLTIESSI
-107 SSNGKNYTVTEI
+107 SDGNGKSYTVTKI
-119 GNWAFEEWNTL
+119 GMGAFNSTL
-130 TEVTLPHTVEIIG
+130 EEVTLPPTLDEIEDS
-143 FQAFFN
+143 AFFK
-149 CSNLTNV
+149 CSSLTEI
-156 TIPEGVRKIGQI
+156 TIPEGVTKIGTN
-168 AFNGCSQLTSITIPG
+168 AFYGCSQLTSITIPS
-183 TIEVMTMAFSGNTAL
+183 TIKNMDTAFPSNPKL
-198 SHVTLTNGIS
+198 SQVTLTNGIPK
-208 EISSSAF
+208 ISSHAF
-215 EGCTGLTE
+215 ERCTELR
-223 VEIPASVN
+223 EIKIPTSVY
-231 EIRQDAFNGCTNLSD
+231 EICSDAFNGCTGLTSVTLEKGINIINRNAFKDCTNLND
-246 VKYNGHKTDWDKVT
+246 VKYNGHKTDWENVR
-260 VKTGNDTLTSKV
+260 VNIAGNDTLTSKV
-272 QYLCDINFDLD
+272 QYLCDINFDLN
-283 GGTVNGSDTMATQT
+283 GGTINGSNTVNKQT

-308 CYQNDQTFKIPI
+308 CYPNGQPFVVPSDPVR
-320 APQKEGYTFLG
+320 EGYTFL
-331 WYQQDATAPTD
+331 
-342 PAEYVAS
+342 
-349 DNVTFTAKWSQI
+349 
-361 YDVAFDANANG
+361 
-372 DTVTRMPSTQKVPET
+372 
-387 TTASLP
+387 
-393 TITPQ
+393 
-398 RTGYDFDG
+398 G

-426 ITLYAHWNA
+426 IILYAHWNA

-545 INRKFYDDKGNEVPG
+545 INKKFYDDKGNEVPG

-568 PMEPG
+568 PTEPG

-579 DVKETEK
+579 DVKETEN
-586 TAPANQITGNQ
+586 TAPANQVTGNQ

-603 VPQEEE
+603 VPQKEE

-734 FYLICTLPTGTA
+734 FYLICALPTGTA

-772 ANATETDKAITW
+772 ANATETDKAIAW

>member
-1 MHGILQIGI
+1 
-10 ITFFCHSLYVVF
+10 
-22 LRHSSM
+22 
-28 KARKSMKKR
+28 MKKR

-48 LTFLPIGAVAAP
+48 LTFLPMGAVAAAP
-60 TNEIIQGNLKYTVNN
+60 IKFTKGDLIYTVNA
-75 YTVNDGG
+75 DGQ
-82 ESVTVSGISESTS
+82 SVTVSGTLRN
-95 EKPTHLTIESSI
+95 PTQLNIESSI
-107 SSNGKNYTVTEI
+107 LYNGTNYTVTKI
-119 GNWAFEEWNTL
+119 ATWAFYDARNTL
-130 TEVTLPHTVEIIG
+130 TEVTLPNTVDEIEY
-143 FQAFFN
+143 QAFFN
-149 CSNLTNV
+149 CSNLTKV
-156 TIPEGVRKIGQI
+156 IIPEGVRKIGQA
-168 AFNGCSQLTSITIPG
+168 AFYGCSQLTSITIPS
-183 TIEVMTMAFSGNTAL
+183 TITNMDTAFSGNTAL

-208 EISSSAF
+208 KISSSAF
-215 EGCTGLTE
+215 KGCTGLTE
-223 VEIPASVN
+223 IKVPISVN
-231 EIRQDAFNGCTNLSD
+231 EICSDAFNGCTSLKSVLLEKNINIINSNAFKDCTELND
-246 VKYNGHKTDWDKVT
+246 VKYNGYKTDWEKVR
-260 VKTGNDTLTSKV
+260 VNNAGNDTLTSKV
-272 QYLCDINFDLD
+272 QYLCDINFDLN
-283 GGTVNGSDTMATQT
+283 GGTINGSDTMATQT
-297 VYSNEKLGTAK
+297 VYSNEKLGTAS
-308 CYQNDQTFKIPI
+308 
-320 APQKEGYTFLG
+320 
-331 WYQQDATAPTD
+331 
-342 PAEYVAS
+342 V
-349 DNVTFTAKWSQI
+349 
-361 YDVAFDANANG
+361 
-372 DTVTRMPSTQKVPET
+372 
-387 TTASLP
+387 P

-426 ITLYAHWNA
+426 IILYAHWNA

-481 GETAPSLN
+481 GEIAPSLN
-489 GPDENGNY
+489 GLDENGNY

-503 YDIILTAKW
+503 YDITLTAKW

-525 FDAATG
+525 FDAVTG
-531 EVTSNNPQ
+531 EVTSNNTQ

-568 PMEPG
+568 PTEPG

-603 VPQEEE
+603 VPQKEE

-628 TTINDNG
+628 ATINDNG

-667 ASVLNAVDPKAETIT
+667 ASVLNAVEPKAETIT

-734 FYLICTLPTGTA
+734 FYLICALPTGTA
-746 IPTNRGE
+746 IPTTRGE
-753 LAELVWNNAGKPE
+753 LAALVWNNAGKPE

-772 ANATETDKAITW
+772 ANATETDKAIAW

-794 KNNGETYEAT
+794 KSNGETYEAT

>member
-22 LRHSSM
+22 LRHQSM
-28 KARKSMKKR
+28 KAGKSMKKR

-48 LTFLPIGAVAAP
+48 LTFLPIGAVAATP
-60 TNEIIQGNLKYTVNN
+60 IRIGNLKYTVNA
-75 YTVNDGG
+75 DG
-82 ESVTVSGISESTS
+82 ESVTVSGTS
-95 EKPTHLTIESSI
+95 GNPTQLNIESSI
-107 SSNGKNYTVTEI
+107 SSNGRNYTVTEI
-119 GNWAFEEWNTL
+119 ATWAFNKCNTL
-130 TEVTLPHTVEIIG
+130 TEVTLPNTVDEIG
-143 FQAFFN
+143 YQAFFN

-156 TIPEGVRKIGQI
+156 TIPEGVTKIGQA
-168 AFNGCSQLTSITIPG
+168 AFYGCSQLTSITIPS
-183 TIEVMTMAFSGNTAL
+183 TITDMDTAFSGNTAL
-198 SHVTLTNGIS
+198 SQVTLTNGIPK
-208 EISSSAF
+208 ISSHAF
-215 EGCTGLTE
+215 ERCTELREIKVPISVDEICPFAFNGCTGLT
-223 VEIPASVN
+223 SVTLEKGIN
-231 EIRQDAFNGCTNLSD
+231 IINSNAFKDCTELND
-246 VKYNGHKTDWDKVT
+246 VKYNGYKTDWEKVR
-260 VKTGNDTLTSKV
+260 VNNAGNDTLTSKV

-283 GGTVNGSDTMATQT
+283 GGTINGSDTMATQT

-308 CYQNDQTFKIPI
+308 CYPNEQPFVVPTDPVR
-320 APQKEGYTFLG
+320 EGYTFLG
-331 WYQQDATAPTD
+331 WY
-342 PAEYVAS
+342 
-349 DNVTFTAKWSQI
+349 
-361 YDVAFDANANG
+361 
-372 DTVTRMPSTQKVPET
+372 
-387 TTASLP
+387 
-393 TITPQ
+393 
-398 RTGYDFDG
+398 
-406 WYTQAEG
+406 TQAEG
-413 GTKYTFTE
+413 GIKYTFTE

-525 FDAATG
+525 FDAVTG
-531 EVTSNNPQ
+531 EVTSNNAK

-545 INRKFYDDKGNEVPG
+545 INKKFYDDKGNEVPG

-568 PMEPG
+568 PTEPG

-579 DVKETEK
+579 DVKETEN
-586 TAPANQITGNQ
+586 TAPANQVTGNQ

-603 VPQEEE
+603 VPQKEE

-734 FYLICTLPTGTA
+734 FYLICALPTGTA

-772 ANATETDKAITW
+772 ANATETDKAIAW

>member
-1 MHGILQIGI
+1 
-10 ITFFCHSLYVVF
+10 
-22 LRHSSM
+22 
-28 KARKSMKKR
+28 MKKR

-48 LTFLPIGAVAAP
+48 LTFLPMGAVAA
-60 TNEIIQGNLKYTVNN
+60 TKITKGNLKYTVNA
-75 YTVNDGG
+75 DGK
-82 ESVTVSGISESTS
+82 SVTVSGTS
-95 EKPTHLTIESSI
+95 GKPTQLTIESSI
-107 SSNGKNYTVTEI
+107 SYKDKNYTVTKI
-119 GNWAFEEWNTL
+119 ATWAFNACNTL
-130 TEVTLPHTVEIIG
+130 TEVTLPNTVDEIG
-143 FQAFFN
+143 YQAFFK
-149 CSNLTNV
+149 CSNLTKV
-156 TIPEGVRKIGQI
+156 IIPEGVTKIGQA
-168 AFNGCSQLTSITIPG
+168 AFYGCSQLTSITIPG
-183 TIEVMTMAFSGNTAL
+183 TVTEMDSAFSGSTAL
-198 SHVTLTNGIS
+198 SQVTLTNGIPK
-208 EISSSAF
+208 ISSHAF
-215 EGCTGLTE
+215 ERCTELR
-223 VEIPASVN
+223 EIKVPISVD
-231 EIRQDAFNGCTNLSD
+231 EICSDAFNGCTGLTSVTLEKGINIINSNAFKDCTELND
-246 VKYNGHKTDWDKVT
+246 VKYNGHKTDWENVR
-260 VKTGNDTLTSKV
+260 VNIAGNDTLTSKV
-272 QYLCDINFDLD
+272 QYLCDINFDLN
-283 GGTVNGSDTMATQT
+283 GGTINGSNTVNKQT

-308 CYQNDQTFKIPI
+308 CYPNGQPFVVPSDPVR
-320 APQKEGYTFLG
+320 EGYTFL
-331 WYQQDATAPTD
+331 
-342 PAEYVAS
+342 
-349 DNVTFTAKWSQI
+349 
-361 YDVAFDANANG
+361 
-372 DTVTRMPSTQKVPET
+372 
-387 TTASLP
+387 
-393 TITPQ
+393 
-398 RTGYDFDG
+398 G

-421 AVSSN
+421 AVSSS
-426 ITLYAHWNA
+426 IILYAHWNA

-503 YDIILTAKW
+503 YDITLTAKW

-531 EVTSNNPQ
+531 EVTSNNAK

-568 PMEPG
+568 PTEPG

-579 DVKETEK
+579 DVKETEN
-586 TAPANQITGNQ
+586 TAPANQVTGNQ

-721 AVLAYQTYQLGTE
+721 AVLAYQTYQLSTE

-746 IPTNRGE
+746 IPTTRGE

-772 ANATETDKAITW
+772 ANATETDKAIAW

>member
-22 LRHSSM
+22 LRHQSM
-28 KARKSMKKR
+28 KAGKSMKKR

-48 LTFLPIGAVAAP
+48 LTFLPIGAVAATP
-60 TNEIIQGNLKYTVNN
+60 IRIGNLKYTVNA
-75 YTVNDGG
+75 DG
-82 ESVTVSGISESTS
+82 ESVTVSGTS
-95 EKPTHLTIESSI
+95 GNPTQLNIESSI
-107 SSNGKNYTVTEI
+107 SSNGRNYTVTEI
-119 GNWAFEEWNTL
+119 ATWAFNKCNTL
-130 TEVTLPHTVEIIG
+130 TEVTLPNTVDEIG
-143 FQAFFN
+143 YQAFFN

-156 TIPEGVRKIGQI
+156 TIPEGVTKIGQA
-168 AFNGCSQLTSITIPG
+168 AFYGCSQLTSITIPS
-183 TIEVMTMAFSGNTAL
+183 TITDMDTAFSGNTAL
-198 SHVTLTNGIS
+198 SQVTLTNGIPK
-208 EISSSAF
+208 ISSHAF
-215 EGCTGLTE
+215 ECCTELREIKVPISVDEICPFAFNGCTGLT
-223 VEIPASVN
+223 SVTLEKGIN
-231 EIRQDAFNGCTNLSD
+231 IINSNAFKDCTELND
-246 VKYNGHKTDWDKVT
+246 VKYNGYKTDWEKVR
-260 VKTGNDTLTSKV
+260 VNNAGNDTLTSKV

-283 GGTVNGSDTMATQT
+283 GGTINGSDTMATQT

-308 CYQNDQTFKIPI
+308 CYPNDQPFVVPTDPVR
-320 APQKEGYTFLG
+320 EGYTFLG
-331 WYQQDATAPTD
+331 WY
-342 PAEYVAS
+342 
-349 DNVTFTAKWSQI
+349 
-361 YDVAFDANANG
+361 
-372 DTVTRMPSTQKVPET
+372 
-387 TTASLP
+387 
-393 TITPQ
+393 
-398 RTGYDFDG
+398 
-406 WYTQAEG
+406 TQAEG
-413 GTKYTFTE
+413 GIKYTFTE

-525 FDAATG
+525 FDAVTG
-531 EVTSNNPQ
+531 EVTSNNAK

-545 INRKFYDDKGNEVPG
+545 INKKFYDDKGNEVPG

-568 PMEPG
+568 PTEPG

-579 DVKETEK
+579 DVKETEN
-586 TAPANQITGNQ
+586 TAPANQVTGNQ

-603 VPQEEE
+603 VPQKEE

-734 FYLICTLPTGTA
+734 FYLICALPTGTA

-772 ANATETDKAITW
+772 ANATETDKAIAW

-804 DPVSRTEVIKAW
+804 DPVNRTEVIKAW

>member
-22 LRHSSM
+22 LRHQSM
-28 KARKSMKKR
+28 KAGKSMKKR

-48 LTFLPIGAVAAP
+48 LTFLPIGAVAA
-60 TNEIIQGNLKYTVNN
+60 TKITKGNLKYTVNA
-75 YTVNDGG
+75 DG
-82 ESVTVSGISESTS
+82 ESVTVSGTS
-95 EKPTHLTIESSI
+95 GKPKQLTIESSI
-107 SSNGKNYTVTEI
+107 SDGNGKSYTVTKI
-119 GNWAFEEWNTL
+119 GMGAFNSTL
-130 TEVTLPHTVEIIG
+130 EEVTLPPTLDEIEDS
-143 FQAFFN
+143 AFFK
-149 CSNLTNV
+149 CSSLTEI
-156 TIPEGVRKIGQI
+156 TIPEGVTKIGTN
-168 AFNGCSQLTSITIPG
+168 AFYGCSQLTSITIPS
-183 TIEVMTMAFSGNTAL
+183 TIKNMDTAFPSNPKL
-198 SHVTLTNGIS
+198 SQVTLTNGIYR
-208 EISSSAF
+208 ISSSAF
-215 EGCTGLTE
+215 KDCTGLTE
-223 VEIPASVN
+223 IKIPTSVYEICS
-231 EIRQDAFNGCTNLSD
+231 DAFNGCTGLTSVTLEKGINIINSNAFKDCTNLND
-246 VKYNGHKTDWDKVT
+246 VKYNGYKADWEKVR
-260 VKTGNDTLTSKV
+260 VNNAGNDTLTSKV

-283 GGTVNGSDTMATQT
+283 GGTINGSGTMETQT

-308 CYQNDQTFKIPI
+308 CYPNDQPFVVPTDPVR
-320 APQKEGYTFLG
+320 EGYTFL
-331 WYQQDATAPTD
+331 
-342 PAEYVAS
+342 
-349 DNVTFTAKWSQI
+349 
-361 YDVAFDANANG
+361 
-372 DTVTRMPSTQKVPET
+372 
-387 TTASLP
+387 
-393 TITPQ
+393 
-398 RTGYDFDG
+398 G

-503 YDIILTAKW
+503 YDITLTAKW

-525 FDAATG
+525 FDAVTG
-531 EVTSNNPQ
+531 EVTSNNAK

-545 INRKFYDDKGNEVPG
+545 INKKFYDEKGNEVPS

-568 PMEPG
+568 PTEPG

-579 DVKETEK
+579 DVKETEN
-586 TAPANQITGNQ
+586 TAPANQVTGNQ

-603 VPQEEE
+603 VPQKEE

-734 FYLICTLPTGTA
+734 FYLICALPTGTA

-766 PAAVLN
+766 PAAVLH
-772 ANATETDKAITW
+772 ANATETDKAIAW

>member
-1 MHGILQIGI
+1 
-10 ITFFCHSLYVVF
+10 
-22 LRHSSM
+22 
-28 KARKSMKKR
+28 MKKR

-48 LTFLPIGAVAAP
+48 LTFLPMGAVAAP

-75 YTVNDGG
+75 YTVNDDG
-82 ESVTVSGISESTS
+82 ESVTVSGTSESTS
-95 EKPTHLTIESSI
+95 EKPTQLNIESSI

-119 GNWAFEEWNTL
+119 GNWAFKEWNTL
-130 TEVTLPHTVEIIG
+130 TEVTLPNTVEIIG

-149 CSNLTNV
+149 CSNLTKV
-156 TIPEGVRKIGQI
+156 IIPEGVRKIGQN
-168 AFNGCSQLTSITIPG
+168 AFNGCSQLTSITIPS
-183 TIEVMTMAFSGNTAL
+183 TIENMNTAFSGNTAL

-208 EISSSAF
+208 EISYSAF

-223 VEIPASVN
+223 VEIPSSVN
-231 EIRQDAFNGCTNLSD
+231 KIRQDAFNGCTNLSD

-260 VKTGNDTLTSKV
+260 VETGNDTLTSKV
-272 QYLCDINFDLD
+272 QYLCDINFDLN
-283 GGTVNGSDTMATQT
+283 GGTINGSGTMDKQT
-297 VYSNEKLGTAK
+297 VYSNEKLGTAS
-308 CYQNDQTFKIPI
+308 
-320 APQKEGYTFLG
+320 
-331 WYQQDATAPTD
+331 
-342 PAEYVAS
+342 V
-349 DNVTFTAKWSQI
+349 
-361 YDVAFDANANG
+361 
-372 DTVTRMPSTQKVPET
+372 
-387 TTASLP
+387 P

-426 ITLYAHWNA
+426 IILYAHWNA

-446 NKETNSYDYGSSV
+446 NKKTNSYDYDSSV

-503 YDIILTAKW
+503 YDITLTAKW

-525 FDAATG
+525 FDAVTG
-531 EVTSNNPQ
+531 EVTSNSTQ

-568 PMEPG
+568 PTEPG

-579 DVKETEK
+579 DVKETEN
-586 TAPANQITGNQ
+586 TAPANQVTGNQ

-603 VPQEEE
+603 VPQKEE

-628 TTINDNG
+628 ATINDNG

-667 ASVLNAVDPKAETIT
+667 ASVLSAVEPKAETIT

-734 FYLICTLPTGTA
+734 FYLICALPTGTA

-772 ANATETDKAITW
+772 ANATETDKAIAW

>member
-22 LRHSSM
+22 LRHQSM
-28 KARKSMKKR
+28 KAGKSMKKR

-48 LTFLPIGAVAAP
+48 LTFLPIGAVAAAP
-60 TNEIIQGNLKYTVNN
+60 IKIGNLKYTVNA
-75 YTVNDGG
+75 DR
-82 ESVTVSGISESTS
+82 ESVTVSGTS
-95 EKPTHLTIESSI
+95 GNPRHLTIESSI
-107 SSNGKNYTVTEI
+107 SDNGTNYTVTKI
-119 GNWAFEEWNTL
+119 GMGAFNSTL
-130 TEVTLPHTVEIIG
+130 EEVTLPPTLDEIEDS
-143 FQAFFN
+143 AFFK
-149 CSNLTNV
+149 CSSLTEI
-156 TIPEGVRKIGQI
+156 TIPEGVTKIGTN
-168 AFNGCSQLTSITIPG
+168 AFYGCSQLTSITIPS
-183 TIEVMTMAFSGNTAL
+183 TIKNMDTAFPSNPKL
-198 SHVTLTNGIS
+198 SQVTLTNGIYR
-208 EISSSAF
+208 ISSSAF
-215 EGCTGLTE
+215 KDCTGLTE
-223 VEIPASVN
+223 IKIPTSVYEICS
-231 EIRQDAFNGCTNLSD
+231 DAFNGCTGLTSVTLEKGINIINRSAFKDCTNLND
-246 VKYNGHKTDWDKVT
+246 VKYNGHKTDWENVR
-260 VKTGNDTLTSKV
+260 VNIAGNDTLTSKV
-272 QYLCDINFDLD
+272 QYLCDINFDLN
-283 GGTVNGSDTMATQT
+283 GGTVNGSNTVNKQT

-308 CYQNDQTFKIPI
+308 CYPNGQPFVVPSDPVR
-320 APQKEGYTFLG
+320 EGYTFL
-331 WYQQDATAPTD
+331 
-342 PAEYVAS
+342 
-349 DNVTFTAKWSQI
+349 
-361 YDVAFDANANG
+361 
-372 DTVTRMPSTQKVPET
+372 
-387 TTASLP
+387 
-393 TITPQ
+393 
-398 RTGYDFDG
+398 G

-426 ITLYAHWNA
+426 IILYAHWNA

-503 YDIILTAKW
+503 YDITLTAKW

-531 EVTSNNPQ
+531 EVTSNNSQ

-568 PMEPG
+568 PTEPG

-579 DVKETEK
+579 DVKETEN
-586 TAPANQITGNQ
+586 TAPANQVTGNQ
-597 IKWSYN
+597 IKWSYK
-603 VPQEEE
+603 VPQKEE
-609 KVTYTLSLLGGI
+609 KFTYTLSLLGGI

-667 ASVLNAVDPKAETIT
+667 TSVLNAVDPKAETIT

-734 FYLICTLPTGTA
+734 FYLICALPTGTA

-772 ANATETDKAITW
+772 ANATETDKAIAW

>member
-1 MHGILQIGI
+1 
-10 ITFFCHSLYVVF
+10 
-22 LRHSSM
+22 
-28 KARKSMKKR
+28 MKKR

-48 LTFLPIGAVAAP
+48 LTFLPMGAVAAP

-75 YTVNDGG
+75 YTVNDDG
-82 ESVTVSGISESTS
+82 ESVTVSGTSESTS
-95 EKPTHLTIESSI
+95 EKPTQLNIESSI

-119 GNWAFEEWNTL
+119 GNWAFKEWNTL
-130 TEVTLPHTVEIIG
+130 TEVTLPNTVEIIG

-149 CSNLTNV
+149 CSNLTKV
-156 TIPEGVRKIGQI
+156 IIPEGVRKIGQN
-168 AFNGCSQLTSITIPG
+168 AFNGCSQLTSITIPS
-183 TIEVMTMAFSGNTAL
+183 TIENMNTAFSGNTAL

-208 EISSSAF
+208 NISSMAF
-215 EGCTGLTE
+215 KGCTGLTE
-223 VEIPASVN
+223 IKVPESVGQIGPN
-231 EIRQDAFNGCTNLSD
+231 AFNGCTNLKRVLLEKNIKTINVNAFKDCTNLSD
-246 VKYNGHKTDWDKVT
+246 VKYNGYKTDWDKVT
-260 VKTGNDTLTSKV
+260 VNTTGNDTLTSKV
-272 QYLCDINFDLD
+272 QYLCDINFDLN
-283 GGTVNGSDTMATQT
+283 GGTINGSDTMATQT

-308 CYQNDQTFKIPI
+308 CYPNDQPFVVPTDPVR
-320 APQKEGYTFLG
+320 EGYTFL
-331 WYQQDATAPTD
+331 
-342 PAEYVAS
+342 
-349 DNVTFTAKWSQI
+349 
-361 YDVAFDANANG
+361 
-372 DTVTRMPSTQKVPET
+372 
-387 TTASLP
+387 
-393 TITPQ
+393 
-398 RTGYDFDG
+398 G

-446 NKETNSYDYGSSV
+446 NKKTNSYDYGSSV

-465 KKTGYNFNHWE
+465 KKTGYNFNHLE

-503 YDIILTAKW
+503 YDITLTAKW

-525 FDAATG
+525 FDAVTG
-531 EVTSNNPQ
+531 EVTSNNTQ
-539 VNADDI
+539 VNAENI

-568 PMEPG
+568 PTEPG

-579 DVKETEK
+579 DVKETEN
-586 TAPANQITGNQ
+586 TAPANQVTGNQ

-603 VPQEEE
+603 VPQKEE

-628 TTINDNG
+628 ATINDNG

-667 ASVLNAVDPKAETIT
+667 ASVLNAVEPKAETIT

-734 FYLICTLPTGTA
+734 FYLICALPTGTA

-772 ANATETDKAITW
+772 ANATETDKAIAW

>member
-1 MHGILQIGI
+1 
-10 ITFFCHSLYVVF
+10 
-22 LRHSSM
+22 
-28 KARKSMKKR
+28 MKKR

-48 LTFLPIGAVAAP
+48 LTFLPMGAVAA
-60 TNEIIQGNLKYTVNN
+60 TKITQGNLIYRVNA
-75 YTVNDGG
+75 DG
-82 ESVTVSGISESTS
+82 ESVTVSGTS
-95 EKPTHLTIESSI
+95 RKPTQLTILTIGSSI
-107 SSNGKNYTVTEI
+107 SDGNGKSYTVTKI
-119 GNWAFEEWNTL
+119 GMGAFNNARNTL
-130 TEVTLPHTVEIIG
+130 TEVTLPPTLDEIEDS
-143 FQAFFN
+143 AFFK
-149 CSNLTNV
+149 CSSLTEI
-156 TIPEGVRKIGQI
+156 TIPEGVTKIGTN
-168 AFNGCSQLTSITIPG
+168 AFYGCSQLTSITIPS
-183 TIEVMTMAFSGNTAL
+183 TIKNMDAAFPSNPKL
-198 SHVTLTNGIS
+198 SQVTLTNGIYR
-208 EISSSAF
+208 ISSSAF
-215 EGCTGLTE
+215 KDCTGLTE
-223 VEIPASVN
+223 IKVPTSVYEICS
-231 EIRQDAFNGCTNLSD
+231 DAFNGCTGLTSVTLEKGINIINRNAFKDCTELND
-246 VKYNGHKTDWDKVT
+246 VKYNGYKTDWEKVR
-260 VKTGNDTLTSKV
+260 VNNAGNDTLTSKV
-272 QYLCDINFDLD
+272 RYLCDINFDLN
-283 GGTVNGSDTMATQT
+283 GGTINGSGTMDKQT
-297 VYSNEKLGTAK
+297 VYSNEKLETAK
-308 CYQNDQTFKIPI
+308 CYQNGQPFVVPSDPVR
-320 APQKEGYTFLG
+320 EGYTFLG
-331 WYQQDATAPTD
+331 WYQQDATAPTVL
-342 PAEYVAS
+342 AEYVAS
-349 DNVTFTAKWSQI
+349 DNVTFTA
-361 YDVAFDANANG
+361 N
-372 DTVTRMPSTQKVPET
+372 
-387 TTASLP
+387 
-393 TITPQ
+393 
-398 RTGYDFDG
+398 
-406 WYTQAEG
+406 
-413 GTKYTFTE
+413 
-421 AVSSN
+421 
-426 ITLYAHWNA
+426 
-435 HSHTVTLENDE
+435 
-446 NKETNSYDYGSSV
+446 
-459 SVPTPT
+459 
-465 KKTGYNFNHWE
+465 
-476 VTVPD
+476 
-481 GETAPSLN
+481 
-489 GPDENGNY
+489 
-497 SFSMPD
+497 
-503 YDIILTAKW
+503 W
-512 TQKDVID
+512 TQKDAID

-525 FDAATG
+525 FDAVTG
-531 EVTSNNPQ
+531 EVTSNNTQ

-568 PMEPG
+568 PTEPG

-603 VPQEEE
+603 VPQKEE

-667 ASVLNAVDPKAETIT
+667 ASVLNAVEPKAETIT

-734 FYLICTLPTGTA
+734 FYLICALPTGTA

-753 LAELVWNNAGKPE
+753 LAALVWNNAGKPE

-772 ANATETDKAITW
+772 ANATETDKAIAW

-794 KNNGETYEAT
+794 KSNGETYEAT